1 MKFINTNES
10 VPLSWSHFSIV
21 GAVSKDYI
29 NTKFKVDDCVVE
41 KSEVISYGQ
50 SRNYDINNGFELIQS
65 FAIVNNKVDSN
76 VINDWLNVSD
86 FYPVGGMKAGYGTF
100 LTALTTIWFSDLL
113 ANQEADNFN
122 ISWNRSN
129 TVAVLSGISNEG
141 KAYIHCP
148 DASMRMNVHGNE
160 TYHSLFRYI
169 CSIQLPGVEELA
181 LSLSGVKINHS
192 SLDIFNI
199 LSNSSSFNV
208 STKDNVSTI
217 SIDGLNNTYIV
228 VDHNDGIARVLVCEN
243 GFEFKGV
250 VSELGF
256 FLLSWRFNKEF
267 NW

>member
-1 MKFINTNES
+1 MLVIFIQ
-10 VPLSWSHFSIV
+10 L
-21 GAVSKDYI
+21 
-29 NTKFKVDDCVVE
+29 
-41 KSEVISYGQ
+41 
-50 SRNYDINNGFELIQS
+50 
-65 FAIVNNKVDSN
+65 
-76 VINDWLNVSD
+76 
-86 FYPVGGMKAGYGTF
+86 GGMKAGYGTF

-129 TVAVLSGISNEG
+129 SVAVLSGISNEG

-148 DASMRMNVHGNE
+148 DASMGMNVHGNE
-160 TYHSLFRYI
+160 THHSLFRYI

-181 LSLSGVKINHS
+181 LSLSGVKINHF
-192 SLDIFNI
+192 SLDIFNT

-228 VDHNDGIARVLVCEN
+228 VDYNDGIARVLVCEN

-267 NW
+267 N